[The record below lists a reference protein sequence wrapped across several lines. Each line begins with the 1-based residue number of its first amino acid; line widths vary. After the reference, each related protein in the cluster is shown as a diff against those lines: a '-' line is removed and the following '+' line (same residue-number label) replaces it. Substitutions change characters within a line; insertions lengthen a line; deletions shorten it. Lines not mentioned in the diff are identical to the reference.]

1 MGPRFRTRIGLAS
14 SSLVQWDNPL
24 PKPKHLFFWQSSS
37 IPHSFSEILKRVLMS
52 FLYFSRMA
60 KSHLPLR
67 SDADEVE
74 LGDEEEVELGDE
86 ENDAIRA
93 FDSAHRRIH

>member
-1 MGPRFRTRIGLAS
+1 
-14 SSLVQWDNPL
+14 
-24 PKPKHLFFWQSSS
+24 
-37 IPHSFSEILKRVLMS
+37 
-52 FLYFSRMA
+52 
-60 KSHLPLR
+60 LR